1 MLELHNLN
9 ISYERKILEDASF
22 RASSGQLTLI
32 QGESGSGKT
41 TFLYRLALI
50 SNQNDYDYHINNYDI
65 MDMSPLQKDKFRRNN
80 IAFLLQNALL
90 IDEYNIR
97 ENLCFFAG
105 LVDKTIDDNVIKE
118 ILKQVH
124 LDVPLEQNIQTL
136 SGGERQRLAIA
147 CALIKDTGVI
157 ILDEPT
163 SSLDKDNEKAI
174 FQLLKN
180 IAINEEKV
188 IIVSS
193 HSKEADKYADVIY
206 KIENAHLKVIKN
218 ENNESKIVIQDKNI
232 NLSHIIE
239 YVKRHIFILKKK
251 TLAAIAIITAALLF
265 IFIANYILDTMK
277 KESINKIVS
286 LSENQIFITSKD
298 NNVYGRE
305 TDQEIDDSIISS
317 IKIKYKSYPY
327 VNGFIM
333 MDDIKVDVIPIFK
346 ENDVTDKYESQYNVL
361 DEKGVILSQSLYKY
375 LKRNNMTVRTIDNN
389 INFNGQAIQ
398 YQCNVKGVLKEGVL
412 NHYTYNDYYMYLSYD
427 VIDELYSGTKY
438 TGYTLFTD
446 DITSYNLLIEELNKY
461 EFDVNTTFSNIESIN
476 NVVDNIE
483 NMRAIFYIVSVVIV
497 AIIMVYYLLHH
508 FNQRKREF
516 VIDIVAGYSI
526 KNIFTLM
533 CIEIINYLAI
543 SFILFIVMAILF
555 FIILKYSYYYII
567 IYSLILLS
575 IIYIISCIICI
586 IDMKKISVENILR
599 D

>member
-412 NHYTYNDYYMYLSYD
+412 NHYTYSDYYMYLSYD

-438 TGYTLFTD
+438 TAYTLFTD

-483 NMRAIFYIVSVVIV
+483 NMRTIFYIVSVVIV

>member
-483 NMRAIFYIVSVVIV
+483 NMRTIFYIVSVVIV

>member
-22 RASSGQLTLI
+22 RASSGQLILI
-32 QGESGSGKT
+32 QGESVSGKT
-41 TFLYRLALI
+41 SFLYRLALI

-483 NMRAIFYIVSVVIV
+483 NMRTIFYIVSVVIV